1 MITKK
6 DIYEALGVQTS
17 DHFMTGMLVGIGI
30 GALVGSAVAMLL
42 APKSG
47 SEIRRMISEKTS
59 DLVEGAKTKIGVG
72 TKNNG
77 GELHATP
84 PRPGEPGRF

>member
-1 MITKK
+1 
-6 DIYEALGVQTS
+6 
-17 DHFMTGMLVGIGI
+17 
-30 GALVGSAVAMLL
+30 MLL

-47 SEIRRMISEKTS
+47 SEIRQMISEKTS
-59 DLVEGAKTKIGVG
+59 DLVEGAKTKMGVG

-77 GELHATP
+77 GELQHP